1 MILTT
6 IIDHLYRLGH
16 ELATQPHDL
25 SSATVEERIEAGKAI
40 IGKIS
45 KLKYEMGRN
54 KPLLYG
60 SISHPTTCPVQD

>member
-25 SSATVEERIEAGKAI
+25 SSTTAEERIEAGKAI

-45 KLKYEMGRN
+45 KLKYEMGRD
-54 KPLLYG
+54 KQLLYG
-60 SISHPTTCPVQD
+60 SIGHSITCPVRD